1 MQMDSSKQKILT
13 IKHEI
18 TTVPSNLHSRGKVPP
33 LQLTT
38 CRIKDKP
45 LYSSGTENVS
55 QLVLP
60 ADFKAQMNH
69 LENSVKIK

>member
-1 MQMDSSKQKILT
+1 
-13 IKHEI
+13 
-18 TTVPSNLHSRGKVPP
+18 
-33 LQLTT
+33 LTT
-38 CRIKDKP
+38 CRITDKP

-69 LENSVKIK
+69 LENSVKVALRRAQYFASLANVQVLLLQPETMLWETMA

>member
-1 MQMDSSKQKILT
+1 M
-13 IKHEI
+13 
-18 TTVPSNLHSRGKVPP
+18 
-33 LQLTT
+33 TT
-38 CRIKDKP
+38 CRITDKP

-69 LENSVKIK
+69 LENSVKVALRRAQYFASLANVQVLLLQPETMLWETMA